1 MKTTLKNI
9 LLPQAKSNIKAGDGH
24 TLGQYKFF
32 TSSQIQSKYINSA
45 EYFKPG
51 LIFGTGGSPSI
62 HFCNTPFSTSTDCLV
77 MYAKDNTNL
86 EFVYQYLKSR
96 MYLLERGFRGAGLK
110 HISKSYILDIQIEV
124 PESKTQE
131 KAVETFN
138 ILENIIIKKNQQIV
152 LLNDIIKSRFI
163 EMFGDPQNNSQSL
176 NSMPMT
182 DVCYIIDGDRGK
194 NYPTANDFYED
205 EHCLFLNAKN
215 VTSNGFS
222 FDSCMFIT
230 KEKDQ
235 SLRKGK
241 LKRGDVV
248 LTTRGTL
255 GNLAYYTDD
264 VPYENIRIN
273 SGMVILRM
281 HKSTV
286 NEVFF
291 IEQFKMLLDDIKAKI
306 ASGSAQPQLPISTMN
321 KIVMIIPEI
330 SEQNQ
335 FADFVAQVDKSKLAV
350 QQSLNELET
359 LKKSLMQ
366 QYFG

>member
-1 MKTTLKNI
+1 M
-9 LLPQAKSNIKAGDGH
+9 LPQAKSNIKAGDGH

-152 LLNDIIKSRFI
+152 LLNDIIKSRFN
-163 EMFGDPQNNSQSL
+163 EMFGSIAQDCLKYPLKKLGAVS
-176 NSMPMT
+176 
-182 DVCYIIDGDRGK
+182 DVGSSHRVFTHEFAEDGI
-194 NYPTANDFYED
+194 PFY
-205 EHCLFLNAKN
+205 
-215 VTSNGFS
+215 
-222 FDSCMFIT
+222 
-230 KEKDQ
+230 
-235 SLRKGK
+235 
-241 LKRGDVV
+241 
-248 LTTRGTL
+248 RGTEIGELAAGRQPSKPFYITEEHYLRLIEDGTKPML
-255 GNLAYYTDD
+255 GDLLMPSICNKGQVWMVDTKQPFYYKDGR
-264 VPYENIRIN
+264 VLSISPNREIFNPKYLQCY
-273 SGMVILRM
+273 LRE
-281 HKSTV
+281 KTIV
-286 NEVFF
+286 EYP
-291 IEQFKMLLDDIKAKI
+291 KMG
-306 ASGSAQPQLPISTMN
+306 SGSTFAEFKIFLLKDLDIAIPPI
-321 KIVMIIPEI
+321 EL
-330 SEQNQ
+330 QNQ

>member
-163 EMFGDPQNNSQSL
+163 EMFG
-176 NSMPMT
+176 
-182 DVCYIIDGDRGK
+182 
-194 NYPTANDFYED
+194 
-205 EHCLFLNAKN
+205 
-215 VTSNGFS
+215 
-222 FDSCMFIT
+222 
-230 KEKDQ
+230 
-235 SLRKGK
+235 
-241 LKRGDVV
+241 
-248 LTTRGTL
+248 
-255 GNLAYYTDD
+255 GNLDR
-264 VPYENIRIN
+264 NI
-273 SGMVILRM
+273 
-281 HKSTV
+281 
-286 NEVFF
+286 
-291 IEQFKMLLDDIKAKI
+291 
-306 ASGSAQPQLPISTMN
+306 
-321 KIVMIIPEI
+321 
-330 SEQNQ
+330 
-335 FADFVAQVDKSKLAV
+335 
-350 QQSLNELET
+350 T
-359 LKKSLMQ
+359 LKEVSTK
-366 QYFG
+366 GP